1 MKQSLAR
8 ARIEIDLGALRRNG
22 AAMAR
27 RAGVPLL
34 PMIKADA
41 YGLGAEA
48 SVRALDPLEPWGYGI
63 ATVAEG
69 EELRLLGVTRPV
81 VVFTPLLKQ
90 DLARARAARLTPTLG
105 FPEEIEAWKQSGGGS
120 WHLSIDTGMSRAGIP
135 WREVSSIRNLIES
148 FTPEG
153 AFTHFHSA
161 ELDNGT
167 LKEQEDRFRE
177 AIAMLPSRPR
187 LLHTANSA
195 AIARQGRSVWDLV
208 RPGIF
213 LYGVGS
219 GRSAAIQPENVV
231 NLRAPIVEIR
241 ELEPGDTVSY
251 DAMLRVDRPARIATL
266 AVGYA
271 DGYPRAL
278 GGSGSALVGGTLAPI
293 AGRVTMDM
301 TMIDVTTLKCNVGD
315 VVTLIG
321 RAREGDTVLTVERVA
336 DDAGMSPYELLTG
349 LRSRAERVYAGEGR

>member
-1 MKQSLAR
+1 MEHSLAR
-8 ARIEIDLGALRRNG
+8 ARVEIDLGALQRNG
-22 AAMAR
+22 ATVAR

-41 YGLGAEA
+41 YGVGAA
-48 SVRALDPLEPWGYGI
+48 AALRALDVLEPWGYGV
-63 ATVAEG
+63 ATVVEG
-69 EELRLLGVTRPV
+69 EELRNLGVSRSV
-81 VVFTPLLKQ
+81 VVFTPLLEQ
-90 DLARARAARLTPTLG
+90 ELSRARAARLTPTLG
-105 FPEEIEAWKQSGGGS
+105 FANEIEAWGRAGGGA

-135 WREVSSIRNLIES
+135 WRQVGEIRHLTELAP
-148 FTPEG
+148 PEG

-161 ELDNGT
+161 ELDDGT
-167 LKEQEDRFRE
+167 LAAQERRFRE
-177 AIAMLPSRPR
+177 AVVSLPSRPK

-195 AIARQGRSVWDLV
+195 AIAREGRSNWDLV

-219 GRSAAIQPENVV
+219 GRSAGTQPEPVV

-241 ELEPGDTVSY
+241 NLEAGDTVSY
-251 DAMLRVDRPARIATL
+251 DATLRVERAARIATL

-271 DGYPRAL
+271 DGYPRSL
-278 GGSGSALVGGTLAPI
+278 SERGSVLVGGTLAPV
-293 AGRVTMDM
+293 AGMVTMDM
-301 TMIDVTTLKCNVGD
+301 TMIDVTTVRCEVGD

-321 RAREGDTVLTVERVA
+321 RAGDTVLTVERVA

-349 LRSRAERVYAGEGR
+349 LRSRVERAYTEAAG

>member
-8 ARIEIDLGALRRNG
+8 ARVEIDLGALQRNG
-22 AAMAR
+22 AALAR

-48 SVRALDPLEPWGYGI
+48 ALRALEILDPWGYGV

-69 EELRLLGVTRPV
+69 EDLRKLGITRPI
-81 VVFTPLLKQ
+81 VVFTPLLDQ
-90 DLARARAARLTPTLG
+90 ELPRVRSARLTPTLG
-105 FPEEIEAWKQSGGGS
+105 FAREIESWRRAGGGT

-135 WREVSSIRNLIES
+135 WREIGDIVQLIES
-148 FTPEG
+148 MPPEG

-161 ELDNGT
+161 ELDDST
-167 LKEQEDRFRE
+167 VETQERLFRE
-177 AIAMLPSRPR
+177 AIARLPSRPR
-187 LLHTANSA
+187 LLHTDNSA
-195 AIARQGRSVWDLV
+195 AIARKGRSQWDLV

-219 GRSAAIQPENVV
+219 GRSAAIQPEPVV
-231 NLRAPIVEIR
+231 HLRAPIVEIR
-241 ELEPGDTVSY
+241 NLEPGDTVSY
-251 DAMLRVDRPARIATL
+251 GAALRVDRAARIATL

-271 DGYPRAL
+271 DGYPRSL
-278 GGSGSALVGGTLAPI
+278 SKVGSALVGGTIAPV
-293 AGRVTMDM
+293 AGTVTMDM
-301 TMIDVTTLKCNVGD
+301 TMIDVTTVTCEVGD

-321 RAREGDTVLTVERVA
+321 RAGNTVLTVERVA
-336 DDAGMSPYELLTG
+336 DDASMSPYELLTG
-349 LRSRAERVYAGEGR
+349 LRSRAERAYTGLKT

>member
-8 ARIEIDLGALRRNG
+8 ARVEIDLGALQRNG
-22 AAMAR
+22 AAVAR

-41 YGLGAEA
+41 YGLGAGA
-48 SVRALDPLEPWGYGI
+48 ALRALDVLEPWGYGV

-69 EELRLLGVTRPV
+69 EELRGLGVARPV
-81 VVFTPLLKQ
+81 VVFTPLLEQ
-90 DLARARAARLTPTLG
+90 ALAGARSARLTPTLG
-105 FPEEIEAWKQSGGGS
+105 FPAEIEAWRRAGGGA

-135 WREVSSIRNLIES
+135 WRQVNEIRHLVEMHP
-148 FTPEG
+148 PEG

-161 ELDNGT
+161 ELDDGT
-167 LKEQEDRFRE
+167 QAAQELLFRD
-177 AIAMLPSRPR
+177 AVASLPSRPR

-195 AIARQGRSVWDLV
+195 AISRGGRSDWDLV

-219 GRSAAIQPENVV
+219 GRSAGIQPEPVV

-241 ELEPGDTVSY
+241 NLEAGDTVSY
-251 DAMLRVDRPARIATL
+251 GATLRVERAARIATL

-271 DGYPRAL
+271 DGYPRSL
-278 GGSGSALVGGTLAPI
+278 SERGSVLVGGTLAPI
-293 AGRVTMDM
+293 AGTVTMDM
-301 TMIDVTTLKCNVGD
+301 TMIDVTTVRCEVGD
-315 VVTLIG
+315 IATLIG
-321 RAREGDTVLTVERVA
+321 RAGDTVLTVERVA

-349 LRSRAERVYAGEGR
+349 LRSRVERTYTEARR

>member
-1 MKQSLAR
+1 MKHSLTR
-8 ARIEIDLGALRRNG
+8 ARIEIDLGALQRNG

-41 YGLGAEA
+41 YGLGVAA
-48 SVRALDPLEPWGYGI
+48 AVRALDPLNPWGYGV
-63 ATVAEG
+63 ATIAEG
-69 EELRLLGVTRPV
+69 EELRLQGVTKPV
-81 VVFTPLLKQ
+81 LIFTPLLDDELK
-90 DLARARAARLTPTLG
+90 RARSARLTPTLG
-105 FPEEIEAWKQSGGGS
+105 FPDEIDAWKKAGGGA

-135 WREVSSIRNLIES
+135 WREVRGVRHLVELLP
-148 FTPEG
+148 PEG

-161 ELDNGT
+161 ELDDGT
-167 LKEQEDRFRE
+167 LEVQEERFRE
-177 AIAMLPSRPR
+177 AIAALPSRPR
-187 LLHTANSA
+187 LLHAANSA
-195 AIARQGRSVWDLV
+195 AIARQGRSAWDLV

-219 GRSAAIQPENVV
+219 GRSAAVQPENVV

-241 ELEPGDTVSY
+241 NLEAGDTVSY
-251 DAMLRVDRPARIATL
+251 DATFRVDRPARIATL

-278 GGSGSALVGGTLAPI
+278 SEVGSVLVGGTLAPV

-301 TMIDVTTLKCNVGD
+301 TMIDVTTVRCEVGD
-315 VVTLIG
+315 IATLIG
-321 RAREGDTVLTVERVA
+321 RAGDTVLTVERVA
-336 DDAGMSPYELLTG
+336 DHAGVSPYELLTG
-349 LRSRAERVYAGEGR
+349 LRSRVERSYTEARS

>member
-1 MKQSLAR
+1 MKHSLTR
-8 ARIEIDLGALRRNG
+8 ARIEIDLGALQRNG

-41 YGLGAEA
+41 YGLGVAA
-48 SVRALDPLEPWGYGI
+48 AVRALDSLNPWGYGV
-63 ATVAEG
+63 ATIAEG
-69 EELRLLGVTRPV
+69 EELRLLGVTKPV
-81 VVFTPLLKQ
+81 LIFTPLLN
-90 DLARARAARLTPTLG
+90 DELERARSARLTPTLG
-105 FPEEIEAWKQSGGGS
+105 FPGEIDAWRKAGGGS

-135 WREVSSIRNLIES
+135 WREVSAVKHLVELL
-148 FTPEG
+148 PPDG

-161 ELDNGT
+161 ELDDGT
-167 LKEQEDRFRE
+167 MEVQEARFRE
-177 AIAMLPSRPR
+177 AIAALPSRPR
-187 LLHTANSA
+187 LLHAANSA
-195 AIARQGRSVWDLV
+195 AIARQGRSAWDLV

-219 GRSAAIQPENVV
+219 GRTAAVQPENVV

-241 ELEPGDTVSY
+241 NLEAGDTVSY
-251 DAMLRVDRPARIATL
+251 GATLRVDRPARIATL

-278 GGSGSALVGGTLAPI
+278 SEVGSVLVGGTLAPI

-301 TMIDVTTLKCNVGD
+301 TMIDVTTVKCEVGD
-315 VVTLIG
+315 VATLIG
-321 RAREGDTVLTVERVA
+321 RAGDTVLTVERVA
-336 DDAGMSPYELLTG
+336 DHAGVSPYELLTG
-349 LRSRAERVYAGEGR
+349 LRSRIERTYTELRS

>member
-1 MKQSLAR
+1 MKHSLTR
-8 ARIEIDLGALRRNG
+8 ARIEIDLGALQRNG

-41 YGLGAEA
+41 YGLGVAA
-48 SVRALDPLEPWGYGI
+48 AVRALDPLNPWGYGV
-63 ATVAEG
+63 ATIAEG
-69 EELRLLGVTRPV
+69 EELRLQGVTKPV
-81 VVFTPLLKQ
+81 LIFTPLLN
-90 DLARARAARLTPTLG
+90 DELERARSARLTPTLG
-105 FPEEIEAWKQSGGGS
+105 FPDEIDAWKKAGGGS

-135 WREVSSIRNLIES
+135 WREVNAVRHLVELLP
-148 FTPEG
+148 PEG

-161 ELDNGT
+161 ELDDGT
-167 LKEQEDRFRE
+167 MQVQETRFRE
-177 AIAMLPSRPR
+177 AIAALPSRPR

-195 AIARQGRSVWDLV
+195 AIARQGRSSWDLV

-241 ELEPGDTVSY
+241 NLEAGDTVSY
-251 DAMLRVDRPARIATL
+251 DATLRVDRPARIATL

-278 GGSGSALVGGTLAPI
+278 SEVGSVLVGGTLAPI

-301 TMIDVTTLKCNVGD
+301 TMIDVTTVKCEVGD
-315 VVTLIG
+315 VATLIG
-321 RAREGDTVLTVERVA
+321 RAGDTVLTVERVA
-336 DDAGMSPYELLTG
+336 DNAGVSPYELLTG
-349 LRSRAERVYAGEGR
+349 LRSRIERVYTELRS